1 MKICDHVLYR
11 GKVLTKPERAR
22 FTYVK
27 MMDVGSYLK
36 KIAANEALRDKLV
49 QHLQAVERMLLHPA
63 CAIIPEIKF
72 DVELIGV

>member
-1 MKICDHVLYR
+1 MCCMF
-11 GKVLTKPERAR
+11 TKPEGAK

-27 MMDVGSYLK
+27 MMDVGSYLNK
-36 KIAANEALRDKLV
+36 LAANKALRDKLV

-72 DVELIGV
+72 DVELIEVCDGY